1 MANSRMG
8 ERSIKKMKASICNC
22 AGSSSTYH
30 VLVLC
35 FLLLSRLSA
44 AGAADVTP
52 VQDGARKIFIQRGQE
67 QISAFTVKTAADGKA
82 IQKGLAKSAPIRD
95 DYGMLFI
102 LDKTGEHFFWMKGME
117 FGLDILFFD
126 RDRRLIKILP
136 NLLPCEE
143 CTKYKTPANTAYAL
157 EINAGMA
164 DVLGIKTG
172 DILVFTKK

>member
-1 MANSRMG
+1 MAALLNCLAAVCLISLF
-8 ERSIKKMKASICNC
+8 SI
-22 AGSSSTYH
+22 
-30 VLVLC
+30 LC
-35 FLLLSRLSA
+35 PA
-44 AGAADVTP
+44 QAMDMNP
-52 VQDGARKIFIQRGQE
+52 VPKPVSKIFIRRGQE
-67 QISAFTVKTAADGKA
+67 QISVFTVETASDGKS
-82 IQKGLAKSAPIRD
+82 IQKGFAKSAPIPD

-102 LDKTGEHFFWMKGME
+102 LDKTSEHFFWMKGME

-164 DVLGIKTG
+164 NVLGIKTETEALSAPYPG
-172 DILVFTKK
+172 INL

>member
-1 MANSRMG
+1 MDIN
-8 ERSIKKMKASICNC
+8 
-22 AGSSSTYH
+22 
-30 VLVLC
+30 
-35 FLLLSRLSA
+35 
-44 AGAADVTP
+44 P
-52 VQDGARKIFIQRGQE
+52 VPETISKIYIQRGQT
-67 QISAFTVKTAADGKA
+67 QISVFTVETATGEKA
-82 IQKGLAKSAPIRD
+82 IQKGLAKSAPIPD

-102 LDKTGEHFFWMKGME
+102 LDKTSEQFFWMKGME

-126 RDRRLIKILP
+126 KDRRLIEILP

-172 DILVFTKK
+172 DILVFAKK